1 MFEAR
6 LIQGSVLKKI
16 IDAIKDIVTEINLD
30 CSSTG
35 EREREE
41 EKPLITPHFLPSPSL
56 SLPSLSSPSGISV
69 QAMDNSH
76 VCLVLIELGSD
87 GFEPYRCDRN
97 ITLGLALKT

>member
-35 EREREE
+35 ERERGR
-41 EKPLITPHFLPSPSL
+41 KATYYPSLSPLPSL